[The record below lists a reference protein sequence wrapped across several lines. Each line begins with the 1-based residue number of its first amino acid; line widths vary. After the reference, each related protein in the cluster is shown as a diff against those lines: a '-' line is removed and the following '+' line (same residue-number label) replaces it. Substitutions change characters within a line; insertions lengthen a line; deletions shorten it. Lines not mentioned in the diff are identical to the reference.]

1 MPTTMTLNT
10 MTPNTMMISAKV
22 LHKVAADQFTR
33 LKPHKLGRHYHKIPQ
48 FIHEI
53 SNKYPRVISDYF
65 LRNYR
70 INLELRRVQV
80 HEQREADAECIYRSA
95 LGKVGFAIDRILLT
109 EVLECYYGGI
119 GLPGQENPPISMSE
133 QRMRSR
139 LGIDVAQIFARALLA
154 GETFGDLKAWENA
167 YEETQWE
174 YIAEFQYHSHITNKQ
189 LSIFIYLDT
198 QLVDELTNRMASPA
212 PVPTGVSPINQIIHL
227 PVKLNCVIAAL
238 QMPLSQVLALQV
250 GDIVMMRMRERC
262 DVEINQ
268 EKLFRGAVFE
278 NDGALFL
285 TSLESVKTS

>member
-1 MPTTMTLNT
+1 
-10 MTPNTMMISAKV
+10 MTPNTMTNSAKV
-22 LHKVAADQFTR
+22 LHKVAPDQFVR

-53 SNKYPRVISDYF
+53 FTKHPRVIGDYF

-70 INLELRRVQV
+70 INLELMRVQV
-80 HEQREADAECIYRSA
+80 HEQRNQEAECIYRSA
-95 LGKVGFAIDRILLT
+95 LGKVGFAMERSLLG

-119 GLPGQENPPISMSE
+119 GLPGQDNPPVSISE

-139 LGIDVAQIFARALLA
+139 LGIDVAQIFARALLG
-154 GETFGDLKAWENA
+154 GETFGDLQAWDNA

-189 LSIFIYLDT
+189 SSLFIYLDT
-198 QLVDELTNRMASPA
+198 QLVDELTNRMAANPA
-212 PVPTGVSPINQIIHL
+212 PAPSGISPINQIVHL
-227 PVKLNCVIAAL
+227 PVKLDCVIAAM

-268 EKLFRGAVFE
+268 EKLFRGAMFE
-278 NDGALFL
+278 DDGALFL

>member
-1 MPTTMTLNT
+1 MTLNT
-10 MTPNTMMISAKV
+10 MTISAKV

-80 HEQREADAECIYRSA
+80 HEQRETDAECIYRSA
-95 LGKVGFAIDRILLT
+95 LGKVGFAMDRSLLA

-119 GLPGQENPPISMSE
+119 GLPGQENPPVSISE

-154 GETFGDLKAWENA
+154 GETFGDLQPWETA

-174 YIAEFQYHSHITNKQ
+174 YVAEFQYHSHITSKQ
-189 LSIFIYLDT
+189 SSIFIYLDT
-198 QLVDELTNRMASPA
+198 QLVDELTNRMASPV
-212 PVPTGVSPINQIIHL
+212 PVPTGANPLNQIIHL
-227 PVKLNCVIAAL
+227 PVRLNCVIASL
-238 QMPLSQVLALQV
+238 PMPLSQVLALQV

-268 EKLFRGAVFE
+268 EKLFRGAMFE
-278 NDGALFL
+278 DDGALFL

>member
-1 MPTTMTLNT
+1 
-10 MTPNTMMISAKV
+10 MTPNTKTINAKV
-22 LHKVAADQFTR
+22 LHQVAADQFTR

-212 PVPTGVSPINQIIHL
+212 PVPTGANPVNQIIHL
-227 PVKLNCVIAAL
+227 PVRLNCVIAAL

-268 EKLFRGAVFE
+268 EKLFRGAMFE
-278 NDGALFL
+278 DDGALFL
-285 TSLESVKTS
+285 TSLESVKTL

>member
-1 MPTTMTLNT
+1 MTVN
-10 MTPNTMMISAKV
+10 AKV
-22 LHKVAADQFTR
+22 LHKVTADQFPR

-48 FIHEI
+48 FIYEI

-70 INLELRRVQV
+70 INLELRRVLV
-80 HEQREADAECIYRSA
+80 HEHRADDPECIYRSG
-95 LGKVGFAIDRILLT
+95 LGKVGFAIDRSLLT
-109 EVLECYYGGI
+109 EVLECYYGGTT
-119 GLPGQENPPISMSE
+119 LPKQSETPVTTSE

-139 LGIDVAQIFARALLA
+139 LGIDVAQIFARSLLG
-154 GETFGDLKAWENA
+154 GETFGDLQPWENA
-167 YEETQWE
+167 YEECQWE
-174 YIAEFQYHSHITNKQ
+174 YIAEFQYHSHITNKES
-189 LSIFIYLDT
+189 SIFIYLDAE
-198 QLVDELTNRMASPA
+198 LVDELTNRITN
-212 PVPTGVSPINQIIHL
+212 PVPGPSGLSPVNQIVHL

-268 EKLFRGAVFE
+268 EKLFRGTLFE
-278 NDGALFL
+278 DDGALFL

>member
-1 MPTTMTLNT
+1 MTL
-10 MTPNTMMISAKV
+10 NTMMISAKV
-22 LHKVAADQFTR
+22 HHKVAADQLTR

-70 INLELRRVQV
+70 INLELSRVHV
-80 HEQREADAECIYRSA
+80 HEERAEDAECIYRSS
-95 LGKVGFAIDRILLT
+95 LGKVGFAIDRSLLT

-119 GLPGQENPPISMSE
+119 GLPNQGDTPVSISE

-154 GETFGDLKAWENA
+154 GETFGDLQAWENA

-189 LSIFIYLDT
+189 SSIFIYLDT

-212 PVPTGVSPINQIIHL
+212 PVPTGVNPINQIIHL
-227 PVKLNCVIAAL
+227 PVKLNCVIASL

-268 EKLFRGAVFE
+268 EKLFRGAMFE
-278 NDGALFL
+278 DDGALFL